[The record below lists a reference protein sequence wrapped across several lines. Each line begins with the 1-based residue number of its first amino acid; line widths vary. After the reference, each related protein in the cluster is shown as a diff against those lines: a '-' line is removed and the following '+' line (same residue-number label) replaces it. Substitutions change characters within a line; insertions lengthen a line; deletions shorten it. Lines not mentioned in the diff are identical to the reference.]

1 MEEQESHNT
10 KRNMSDSLEAVL
22 VNVENT
28 DPSNFIH
35 IDKNEFKIGRGRSND
50 EILANISISRQHC
63 IIKRSDVGE
72 WTIQDFS
79 TTGTFVNGNQLAPGE
94 IRTIKINDSIRFG
107 PMSEFLYKL
116 KVHSKSEPLAK
127 KAKMCV
133 PEMDLR
139 DIVMKQKTFEES
151 QQMERDNLAEQMKAK
166 HNEQLELKNELEK
179 LLNEREAAN
188 GVKDHLN
195 KQINTLEKNIE
206 EVKMAEMNLEKLNR
220 ELSERLDKERQE
232 FETKLNEEKKKL
244 EEALEI
250 SRKEKEMLVNNM
262 KEQLEKLKNEQQ
274 IECKKLTESL
284 SEEKKTAEKL
294 QSEKVEIEQRL
305 KEMEDALLKIE
316 SKANDLQTT
325 LEKQNESAAKVV
337 ALGTVAENVEI
348 IDESHLT
355 ILDTIDLTNET
366 PTKKAV
372 APSSTVSANEDVFN
386 KVGDIM
392 DEQLTC
398 SICSEL
404 FVTAMTLNCTHTFCQ
419 YCINT
424 WMKKK
429 KECPVCRTAI
439 TAMNRSLVVDNFID
453 KMVENLSVDYKK
465 RRTEIVEERREH
477 ERAANQPA
485 NQTGGKKGR
494 GRGRGGNANT
504 NTNRAGNTSTA
515 ATSRTA
521 GNNHIPS
528 RTSGSD
534 PDWNNA
540 SGSRGQHRQQHAS
553 SGGTT
558 NREQTPASTQG
569 SGNTTQQTNDDDDG
583 STWSTSTDADG
594 EDTNSLSSSY
604 SSSQTSEDQESHS
617 RNMDNISIDSDG
629 HSTDNSW
636 EGIDYGDEDYWNE
649 PPNEY
654 VEGLPGA
661 PYGGYGTCYCCGSRG
676 HWAPGCPFR

>member
-1 MEEQESHNT
+1 MEEQESHSS

-28 DPSNFIH
+28 DPSSFIH

-94 IRTIKINDSIRFG
+94 IRTIKINDSVRFG
-107 PMSEFLYKL
+107 PMSEFLYKVQL
-116 KVHSKSEPLAK
+116 LSKSEPLAK
-127 KAKMCV
+127 KAKMSV

-166 HNEQLELKNELEK
+166 HNEQLELKNELQK
-179 LLNEREAAN
+179 LLNEREAAK

-195 KQINTLEKNIE
+195 NQINMLEKNIE
-206 EVKMAEMNLEKLNR
+206 EVKQAEMNLEKLNR

-294 QSEKVEIEQRL
+294 QSEKVEIEQKL
-305 KEMEDALLKIE
+305 KETEDALLKIE
-316 SKANDLQTT
+316 SKANELQTT
-325 LEKQNESAAKVV
+325 LEKQNAESAAKVV

-355 ILDTIDLTNET
+355 ILDTIDLTKET
-366 PTKKAV
+366 PTKKA
-372 APSSTVSANEDVFN
+372 APPSSTVSANEDVFN

-404 FVTAMTLNCTHTFCQ
+404 FVKATTLNCTHTFCQ
-419 YCINT
+419 YCIDT
-424 WMKKK
+424 WEKKK
-429 KECPVCRTAI
+429 KECPVCRTGI
-439 TAMNRSLVVDNFID
+439 IAMNRSLVLDNFID
-453 KMVENLSVDYKK
+453 KMVENLSVEYKK
-465 RRTEIVEERREH
+465 RRTDIVEERREY
-477 ERAANQPA
+477 EKAAKQPA
-485 NQTGGKKGR
+485 NQARGKKGR

-504 NTNRAGNTSTA
+504 NTNRTGNTSTA

-521 GNNHIPS
+521 GNNHIPG
-528 RTSGSD
+528 RTSGSN

-540 SGSRGQHRQQHAS
+540 SGSSGQHRQQRSS

-558 NREQTPASTQG
+558 NHEQTPASTQG

-583 STWSTSTDADG
+583 STWSTSTDGDG
-594 EDTNSLSSSY
+594 EDTNSLSSVYSY
-604 SSSQTSEDQESHS
+604 SQTSEDPESHFG
-617 RNMDNISIDSDG
+617 NMDISIDSDG
-629 HSTDNSW
+629 HSSDDSW
-636 EGIDYGDEDYWNE
+636 SGIVDGYEDYWSE
-649 PPNEY
+649 PQDDY
-654 VEGLPGA
+654 IEGRIGA
-661 PYGGYGTCYCCGSRG
+661 LYGGYGSCYSCGNRG
-676 HWAPGCPFR
+676 HWAPGCPFT

>member
-1 MEEQESHNT
+1 MEEQESHSS

-28 DPSNFIH
+28 DPSSFIH

-94 IRTIKINDSIRFG
+94 IRTIKINDSVRFG
-107 PMSEFLYKL
+107 PMSEFLYKVQL
-116 KVHSKSEPLAK
+116 LSKSEPLTK
-127 KAKMCV
+127 KAKMSV
-133 PEMDLR
+133 PEMDLQ

-166 HNEQLELKNELEK
+166 HNEQLELKNELQK
-179 LLNEREAAN
+179 LLNEREAAK

-195 KQINTLEKNIE
+195 NQINMLEKNIE
-206 EVKMAEMNLEKLNR
+206 EVKQAEMNLEKLNR

-294 QSEKVEIEQRL
+294 QSEKVEIEQKL
-305 KEMEDALLKIE
+305 KETEDALLKIE
-316 SKANDLQTT
+316 SKANELQTT
-325 LEKQNESAAKVV
+325 LEKQNAESAAKVV

-355 ILDTIDLTNET
+355 ILDTIDLTKET
-366 PTKKAV
+366 PTKKA
-372 APSSTVSANEDVFN
+372 APPSSTVSANEDVFN

-404 FVTAMTLNCTHTFCQ
+404 FVKATTLNCTHTFCQ
-419 YCINT
+419 YCIDT
-424 WMKKK
+424 WEKKK

-439 TAMNRSLVVDNFID
+439 IAMNRSLVLDNFID
-453 KMVENLSVDYKK
+453 KMVENLSVEYKK
-465 RRTEIVEERREH
+465 RRTDIVEERREY
-477 ERAANQPA
+477 ERAAKQPA
-485 NQTGGKKGR
+485 NQARGKKGR

-504 NTNRAGNTSTA
+504 NTNRTGNTSTA
-515 ATSRTA
+515 ATRSVVGQPVTITSQA
-521 GNNHIPS
+521 GQAVAIRIGTMPQGQAVNIA
-528 RTSGSD
+528 
-534 PDWNNA
+534 NNA
-540 SGSRGQHRQQHAS
+540 QVVVVPQIMNRHPHPPRVQVIQPNRPTMMMTVQRGARRQTA
-553 SGGTT
+553 TV
-558 NREQTPASTQG
+558 RIPTPSHPSTPIVRPLRIRRATPETWTSQSTQMATAATIAG
-569 SGNTTQQTNDDDDG
+569 R
-583 STWSTSTDADG
+583 
-594 EDTNSLSSSY
+594 E
-604 SSSQTSEDQESHS
+604 
-617 RNMDNISIDSDG
+617 
-629 HSTDNSW
+629 
-636 EGIDYGDEDYWNE
+636 
-649 PPNEY
+649 
-654 VEGLPGA
+654 
-661 PYGGYGTCYCCGSRG
+661 
-676 HWAPGCPFR
+676 